1 MKILDKIVEDKKI
14 ELKDLSSKIPVTLLE
29 KRSLFS
35 RQCISLKN
43 SILNSPSG
51 IICEFKRKSP
61 SNNNINYETNI
72 IDVVEGYQNA
82 GAVGVSI
89 LTNKKYFD
97 GDINDI
103 IETRDISDIPILR
116 KEFIVSEYQVI
127 EAKSIGSDAIL
138 LIASILESEE
148 ISKLSSLAK
157 SLGLEVLVEIHSFDE
172 LKRDGMYVN
181 KLNFMKYKNIS
192 GKFNADTKIRYND
205 KGNPSII
212 EHVDDTIK
220 VYFGNGVSAITPGQ
234 AAVFYE
240 GDDVIGGGWIKSSF
254 DKNSKIVNKII
265 NHE

>member
-61 SNNNINYETNI
+61 SNNNINYETKI
-72 IDVVEGYQNA
+72 IDVVEGYQYA
-82 GAVGVSI
+82 GAV
-89 LTNKKYFD
+89 
-97 GDINDI
+97 
-103 IETRDISDIPILR
+103 
-116 KEFIVSEYQVI
+116 

-172 LKRDGMYVN
+172 LKKISSNDIDVIGVN
-181 KLNFMKYKNIS
+181 NRNLDTLEVDISNSEKLFDKIPDQFVKISESGISRVESILRLREIGYQGFLIGENFMKTSDPMIS
-192 GKFNADTKIRYND
+192 AYNF
-205 KGNPSII
+205 
-212 EHVDDTIK
+212 IK
-220 VYFGNGVSAITPGQ
+220 KVENEI
-234 AAVFYE
+234 
-240 GDDVIGGGWIKSSF
+240 
-254 DKNSKIVNKII
+254 
-265 NHE
+265 

>member
-14 ELKDLSSKIPVTLLE
+14 ELKDLSSKTPVSLLE

-61 SNNNINYETNI
+61 SNNNINYETSI

-97 GDINDI
+97 GDISDI
-103 IETRDISDIPILR
+103 IETRDISNIPILR

-172 LKRDGMYVN
+172 LKKISSNDIDVIGVN
-181 KLNFMKYKNIS
+181 NRNLDTLEVDISNSEKLFDKIPDQFVKISESGISKVESILSLREIGYQGFLIGENFMKTSDPMIS
-192 GKFNADTKIRYND
+192 AYNF
-205 KGNPSII
+205 
-212 EHVDDTIK
+212 IK
-220 VYFGNGVSAITPGQ
+220 KVENEI
-234 AAVFYE
+234 
-240 GDDVIGGGWIKSSF
+240 
-254 DKNSKIVNKII
+254 
-265 NHE
+265 

>member
-1 MKILDKIVEDKKI
+1 MKILEKIVEDKKI

-35 RQCISLKN
+35 SQCISLKN

-97 GDINDI
+97 GDIKDI

-116 KEFIVSEYQVI
+116 KEFIVSEYHVI

-172 LKRDGMYVN
+172 LK
-181 KLNFMKYKNIS
+181 KYPVMIL
-192 GKFNADTKIRYND
+192 T
-205 KGNPSII
+205 
-212 EHVDDTIK
+212 
-220 VYFGNGVSAITPGQ
+220 
-234 AAVFYE
+234 
-240 GDDVIGGGWIKSSF
+240 
-254 DKNSKIVNKII
+254 
-265 NHE
+265 